1 MKILYIITLLSWGG
15 ADKYVYD
22 LATGVKNSGHDVSV
36 AGGEVS
42 LGDLAD
48 KLKTQT
54 INVLPLKNL
63 VREINPIKDLL
74 CIGEIKR
81 LIEMEKPDVVHLNSS
96 KAGVIGSIAAKLS
109 KHKTKIIY
117 TCHGWV
123 FNESLNPLIR
133 IIYLGLEKFTGS
145 FKDKIICISEPDRR
159 SAIKYRIT
167 KSEKLV
173 TIYNG
178 IDLNLMSFLEKD
190 CARQELGLPADRI
203 IIGNIANFFKTKGLE
218 FLIEAADMLINK
230 QRQDIIFAIIGDGE
244 LRPQLEEQIKN
255 KNLSSSFLLL
265 GKKQSAAKYLKAFD
279 VYVSSSV
286 KEGVPYSI
294 LEAMAAG
301 LPIIATAVGGVPEV
315 IKNEANGL
323 LIDAENPLAISKK
336 INLLLTDN
344 SLTSRLVQRAASDI
358 NNYSL
363 EGQISQTLDAYQK

>member
-15 ADKYVYD
+15 AQKYVYD
-22 LATGVKNSGHDVSV
+22 LAPGVKSSGHDVSV
-36 AGGEVS
+36 AGGEIS

-48 KLKTQT
+48 KLKNQA
-54 INVLPLKNL
+54 IDVLPLKNL
-63 VREINPIKDLL
+63 VREINPLKDLR

-81 LIEMEKPDVVHLNSS
+81 LIETEKPDVVHLNSS

-109 KHKTKIIY
+109 KHKTKVIY

-133 IIYLGLEKFTGS
+133 IIYLWLEKFTGR
-145 FKDKIICISEPDRR
+145 FKDKIICISEPDRQ
-159 SAIKYRIT
+159 SAIKHQIIKPGNLLT
-167 KSEKLV
+167 V
-173 TIYNG
+173 HNG
-178 IDLNLMSFLEKD
+178 IDLAALSFLD
-190 CARQELGLPADRI
+190 SASARKELGLPADRPI
-203 IIGNIANFFKTKGLE
+203 TGNIANFYKTKGLKY
-218 FLIEAADMLINK
+218 LIEAADILINK
-230 QRQDIIFAIIGDGE
+230 QKQKIIFAIIGEGD

-255 KNLSSSFLLL
+255 KNLSASFLLL

-323 LIDAENPLAISKK
+323 LIGAENPLAISEK
-336 INLLLTDN
+336 INLLLTND
-344 SLTSRLVQRAASDI
+344 RLMSQLAQRAASDI
-358 NNYSL
+358 SDYSL
-363 EGQISQTLDAYQK
+363 ERQISQTLAAYR

>member
-22 LATGVKNSGHDVSV
+22 LATGVKASGHDVSV

-48 KLKTQT
+48 KLKAQA
-54 INVLPLKNL
+54 IDVLPLKNL

-81 LIEMEKPDVVHLNSS
+81 LIETEKPDVVHLNSS

-109 KHKTKIIY
+109 KHRTKVIY

-145 FKDKIICISEPDRR
+145 FKDKIICISEPDRQ
-159 SAIKYRIT
+159 SAIKYRII
-167 KSEKLV
+167 KSEKLI
-173 TIYNG
+173 TIHNG
-178 IDLNLMSFLEKD
+178 IDLNLMSFLEKNS
-190 CARQELGLPADRI
+190 ARQELGLPANRI

-218 FLIEAADMLINK
+218 FLIEAADTLINK
-230 QRQDIIFAIIGDGE
+230 QKQDIIFAIIGDGE

-255 KNLSSSFLLL
+255 KNLSASFLLL

-279 VYVSSSV
+279 IYVSSSV

-301 LPIIATAVGGVPEV
+301 LPIVATAVGGVPEV
-315 IKNEANGL
+315 IKNKKNGL
-323 LIDAENPLAISKK
+323 LINAGDPQAISEA
-336 INLLLTDN
+336 INTILTDSSFRN
-344 SLTSRLVQRAASDI
+344 QLSATASMEVK
-358 NNYSL
+358 NYSL
-363 EGQISQTLDAYQK
+363 RLQIEKTLNAYQ